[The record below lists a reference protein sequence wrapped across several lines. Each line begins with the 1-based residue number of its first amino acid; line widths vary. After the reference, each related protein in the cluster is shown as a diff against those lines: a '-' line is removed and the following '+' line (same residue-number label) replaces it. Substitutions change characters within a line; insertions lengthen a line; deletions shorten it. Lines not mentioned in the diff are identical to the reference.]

1 MGSMSMKYLLD
12 THIWIWWNMR
22 PQNLSKKVAKL
33 IENEDGYEELLL
45 SAISPWEFS
54 KLLEKGKLG
63 ISYNPEEW
71 IHAALEMPKLRMV
84 PLTPSIAYRSTALP
98 KPFHDDPADQLIV
111 ATAREENAT
120 VLTKD
125 KRILEYPYVQ
135 SLW

>member
-12 THIWIWWNMR
+12 THTWIWWNMR

-54 KLLEKGKLG
+54 KLLEQGKLG

-71 IHAALEMPKLRMV
+71 IHTALEMPKLRIV
-84 PLTPSIAYRSTALP
+84 PLTSSIAYRSTVLP
-98 KPFHDDPADQLIV
+98 MPFHDDPADQLIV
-111 ATAREENAT
+111 ATARNENAT
-120 VLTKD
+120 ILTKD